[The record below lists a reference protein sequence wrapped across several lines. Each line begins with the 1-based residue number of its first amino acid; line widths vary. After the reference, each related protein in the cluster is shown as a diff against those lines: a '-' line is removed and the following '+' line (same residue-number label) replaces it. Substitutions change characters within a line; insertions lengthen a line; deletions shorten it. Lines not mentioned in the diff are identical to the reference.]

1 MKGVPSGPTPAL
13 AAPSET
19 SSPVWGR
26 CGCGWHA
33 PGTGPYL
40 PPGLHRLE
48 RRAAEVWLLIREAF
62 LRGLSPRAVGRG
74 VALLIEAPVRAQRVS
89 GLTRDVDHA
98 VAQFP
103 QASLADDWRYLVLE
117 GVRWRGRRPSRPSLR
132 GGPSTRLGAQAAQSP
147 QRGAAPGSGGGQGR
161 GPSDRSGEP
170 ATGGGG
176 RRPRIRA
183 TMAARVP
190 TWGDPAAP

>member
-1 MKGVPSGPTPAL
+1 
-13 AAPSET
+13 
-19 SSPVWGR
+19 
-26 CGCGWHA
+26 
-33 PGTGPYL
+33 
-40 PPGLHRLE
+40 LHRLE

-117 GVRWRGRRPSRPSLR
+117 GVRWRGRRP
-132 GGPSTRLGAQAAQSP
+132 
-147 QRGAAPGSGGGQGR
+147 
-161 GPSDRSGEP
+161 
-170 ATGGGG
+170 GG
-176 RRPRIRA
+176 RQ
-183 TMAARVP
+183 RVP
-190 TWGDPAAP
+190 LLVASGVRADGSRQLRACTRSTGESPTAWEGL